1 MSNNPGGALGQVRA
15 VAQALALVSLGLGVL
30 GTIGVLT
37 TVAYR
42 ARFVSTAIV
51 VASVGMGLIGIFSP
65 RRGVAATGIVL
76 SLIALLELLAPI
88 GR

>member
-15 VAQALALVSLGLGVL
+15 VVQPLALMSLGLGVL
-30 GTIGVLT
+30 GTIGMLT
-37 TVAYR
+37 TVAHR

-51 VASVGMGLIGIFSP
+51 VASLGMGLIGVFSA

-76 SLIALLELLAPI
+76 SPIALLELLAPI